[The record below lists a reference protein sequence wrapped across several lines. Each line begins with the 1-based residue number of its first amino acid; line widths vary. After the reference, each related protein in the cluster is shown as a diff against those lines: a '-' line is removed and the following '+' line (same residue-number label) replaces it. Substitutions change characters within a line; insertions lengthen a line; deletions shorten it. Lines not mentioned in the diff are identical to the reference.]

1 MNSEPAADISIVIAD
16 DHPMVR
22 TGLRSML
29 NAPRIQ
35 IVGEA
40 SNGEEAVR
48 MALALNPTVVLMD
61 VRMPG
66 MDGIQALE
74 ALKNAKSSA
83 RVIMLT
89 TYRSTT
95 YLLRS
100 LSAGAAGFVL
110 KDVARDDLLSAIYA
124 VASGISMVDSQ
135 FLQSVLRNL
144 EHEPGGQ
151 DAPLETIEPLTAREK
166 DILRL
171 MVEGLTNQAI
181 GQVLGLSSGTVKG
194 YTHTILQK
202 LGTNDRTQAAVKAVR
217 LGLIK

>member
-1 MNSEPAADISIVIAD
+1 MNSEPATEISIVIAD

-22 TGLRSML
+22 EGLRSML
-29 NAPRIQ
+29 NAPRLT

-40 SNGEEAVR
+40 SDGEQAVR
-48 MALALNPTVVLMD
+48 TVLALNPTVVLMD
-61 VRMPG
+61 VRMPRL
-66 MDGIQALE
+66 DGIQALE
-74 ALKNAKSSA
+74 ALKKAKSGT

-110 KDVARDDLLSAIYA
+110 KDVAREDLLAAIYA
-124 VASGISMVDSQ
+124 VASGVSMVDSQ
-135 FLQSVLRNL
+135 FLQTVLRNL
-144 EHEPGGQ
+144 ENEPGEQ
-151 DAPLETIEPLTAREK
+151 ELPLESVEPLTAREK

-181 GQVLGLSSGTVKG
+181 GQVLGLSSGTVKV

-202 LGTNDRTQAAVKAVR
+202 LGTNDRTQAAVKAIR
-217 LGLIK
+217 LGLVK

>member
-1 MNSEPAADISIVIAD
+1 MNSDPASEISVVIAD

-22 TGLRSML
+22 AGLRSML
-29 NAPRIQ
+29 NAPRVR

-40 SNGEEAVR
+40 ANGDQAVQ
-48 MALALNPTVVLMD
+48 MILALKPTVVLMD
-61 VRMPG
+61 IRMPG

-74 ALKNAKSSA
+74 ALKNAKSST

-89 TYRSTT
+89 TYRNTT

-110 KDVARDDLLSAIYA
+110 KDVAREDLLATIQA

-135 FLQSVLRNL
+135 FLQSVLRQL
-144 EHEPGGQ
+144 ENEPG
-151 DAPLETIEPLTAREK
+151 DKDLPSEMIEPLTAREK

-181 GQVLGLSSGTVKG
+181 AEILSLSPGTVKG

-202 LGTNDRTQAAVKAVR
+202 LGTNDRTQAAVKAIR

>member
-1 MNSEPAADISIVIAD
+1 MNSEPALEISVVIAD

-22 TGLRSML
+22 AGLRSML
-29 NAPRIQ
+29 NAPRVR

-40 SNGEEAVR
+40 ANGEQAVQ
-48 MALALNPTVVLMD
+48 MILALKPTVVLMD
-61 VRMPG
+61 IRMPG

-74 ALKNAKSSA
+74 TLKNGKSST

-89 TYRSTT
+89 TYRNTT

-110 KDVARDDLLSAIYA
+110 KDVAREDLLATIQA
-124 VASGISMVDSQ
+124 VASGVSMVDSQ
-135 FLQSVLRNL
+135 FLQSVLRSL
-144 EHEPGGQ
+144 ENEPG
-151 DAPLETIEPLTAREK
+151 DKDLPLETIEPLTAREK

-181 GQVLGLSSGTVKG
+181 AEILSLSPGTVKG

-202 LGTNDRTQAAVKAVR
+202 LGTNDRTQAAVKAIR

>member
-1 MNSEPAADISIVIAD
+1 MAQESEITIVIAD

-29 NAPRIQ
+29 NAPRLR

-40 SNGEEAVR
+40 TSGDEAVQI
-48 MALALNPTVVLMD
+48 ALAQRPTIILMD
-61 VRMPG
+61 IRMPK
-66 MDGIQALE
+66 MDGIQALT
-74 ALKNAKSSA
+74 ALKNAQSQS

-89 TYRSTT
+89 TYRSTN

-100 LSAGAAGFVL
+100 LSSGAAGFVL
-110 KDVARDDLLSAIYA
+110 KDTSREELLAAIYA
-124 VASGISMVDSQ
+124 VASGTAMVDNQ

-144 EHEPGGQ
+144 EKESVNG
-151 DAPLETIEPLTAREK
+151 DEPLETTEPLTTREM

-181 GQVLGLSSGTVKG
+181 GEALGLSAGTVKG
-194 YTHTILQK
+194 YAHTIIQK
-202 LGTNDRTQAAVKAVR
+202 LGTNDRTQAAVKAIR
-217 LGLIK
+217 LGLVK